1 MNIKNI
7 LIIFTLICL
16 LSVSNVTAHGVDV
29 TDNHMVIADNNNG
42 VNAKNLADS
51 NKINISVYKFT
62 SASEVEHILLHS
74 VNNTDKR
81 IVVIAYQDE
90 ARSIISKYPELKD
103 RVFISSDNDEDLL
116 NAMMLVDNTKDNSAS
131 NNDTVNFALPLI
143 VGLVLGLII
152 GLGAGVFLS
161 HRKK

>member
-1 MNIKNI
+1 MNFKKI
-7 LIIFTLICL
+7 LIIFTLVCI

-29 TDNHMVIADNNNG
+29 TNNHMVIADNNNG

-51 NKINISVYKFT
+51 NNINISVYKFT
-62 SASEVEHILLHS
+62 SSSEVEHILLHS

-116 NAMMLVDNTKDNSAS
+116 NAMMLVDTTDDNKS
-131 NNDTVNFALPLI
+131 NNTVSFTLPLV

>member
-1 MNIKNI
+1 M
-7 LIIFTLICL
+7 
-16 LSVSNVTAHGVDV
+16 
-29 TDNHMVIADNNNG
+29 
-42 VNAKNLADS
+42 
-51 NKINISVYKFT
+51 
-62 SASEVEHILLHS
+62 HS

-116 NAMMLVDNTKDNSAS
+116 NAMMLVDTTDDNKS
-131 NNDTVNFALPLI
+131 NNDNVNLALPLV

-152 GLGAGVFLS
+152 GLGVGVFLS

>member
-1 MNIKNI
+1 MNFKKI
-7 LIIFTLICL
+7 LIIFTLVCI

-51 NKINISVYKFT
+51 NNINISVYKFT
-62 SASEVEHILLHS
+62 SSSEVEHILLHS

-116 NAMMLVDNTKDNSAS
+116 NAMMLVDTTDDNKS
-131 NNDTVNFALPLI
+131 NNTVSFTLPLV